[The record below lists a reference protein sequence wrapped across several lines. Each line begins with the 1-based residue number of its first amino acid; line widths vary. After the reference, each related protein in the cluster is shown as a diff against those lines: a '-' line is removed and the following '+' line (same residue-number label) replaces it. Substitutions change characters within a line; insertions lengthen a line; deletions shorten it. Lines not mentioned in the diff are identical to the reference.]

1 MTTTIPLTAR
11 DFDTLDLSPVQAV
24 LEDWAKRG
32 ILLEQTQTIQ
42 FEIDY
47 PQGPNALELP
57 EIDEIRLWFLRLDS
71 RYPWLPYCLD
81 WRSGE
86 LTRYAAM
93 LVPHEF
99 SERDGIQYNP
109 QALDLFV
116 MQKIFTIHHWL
127 RQQGIER
134 THLLQQMAE
143 LFGYELEDSLFELL
157 NQSNSSAA
165 TA

>member
-1 MTTTIPLTAR
+1 MTTAIFITAR
-11 DFDTLDLSPVQAV
+11 NFEALDLSPVQTV
-24 LEDWAKRG
+24 LEDWMKRG
-32 ILLEQTQTIQ
+32 VLIDQTQSIQ

-47 PQGPNALELP
+47 PQGPDTVELP

-99 SERDGIQYNP
+99 SERDGILYNP

-116 MQKIFTIHHWL
+116 MQKIFTIHEWL

-134 THLLQQMAE
+134 TQLLKQMAE
-143 LFGYELEDSLFELL
+143 LFGYELQDDLFDLL
-157 NQSNSSAA
+157 NQASAA
-165 TA
+165 T